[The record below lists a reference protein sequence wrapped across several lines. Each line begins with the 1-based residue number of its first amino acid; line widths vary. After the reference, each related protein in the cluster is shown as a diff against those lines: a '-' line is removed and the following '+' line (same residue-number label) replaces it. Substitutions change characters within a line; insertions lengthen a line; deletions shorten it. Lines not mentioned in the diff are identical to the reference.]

1 MTINGLDATKNTGHF
16 VAIDEEEEED
26 QLYFVAYSVIFDDVP
41 LVIMSVENN
50 AKKQDKEIIE
60 EINKNAFDI
69 TATLRSE
76 NKM

>member
-76 NKM
+76 K